1 MTMNQYL
8 FIHKTKTSM
17 IKIFMKY
24 HFFQRALEFLWDKV
38 LQAKEHLLLKLIMG
52 TKRLGPAITLEEG
65 SQYILHSSY
74 S

>member
-8 FIHKTKTSM
+8 SIQKAKTSV

-24 HFFQRALEFLWDKV
+24 HFFQRVLEFLWDKV
-38 LQAKEHLLLKLIMG
+38 LQAKEHLLLKLIVD
-52 TKRLGPAITLEEG
+52 TKRLGPAITLEKG
-65 SQYILHSSY
+65 SQYILHNSY